1 MRKLL
6 VTCLLLILGRVGF
19 GQTEFRTKEELL
31 LLLLD
36 SAIKEFSWESTYPQL
51 KKDCI
56 LFDSNVKEIL
66 NDKIANTSIKV
77 KFGNFKIVRSK
88 RYFLYVEPFL
98 LDTDKGMIV
107 KFTIWNKL
115 GRNSYALS
123 YNVIYVITH
132 NKVRKNFL
140 LSKLVVNHRP

>member
-6 VTCLLLILGRVGF
+6 ITCLLLVLGRVAF
-19 GQTEFRTKEELL
+19 GQTEFKTKDELL

-36 SAIKEFSWESTYPQL
+36 SAIKEFSWESSYPQP

-66 NDKIANTSIKV
+66 KDKIANTSIKV
-77 KFGNFKIVRSK
+77 KFGDFKKVRSK
-88 RYFLYVEPFL
+88 RYFLHVEPFQ
-98 LDTDKGMIV
+98 LDTDKGMTV
-107 KFTIWNKL
+107 KFTIWYKL
-115 GRNSYALS
+115 SRNSYALS
-123 YNVIYVITH
+123 YNIIYVITH
-132 NKVRKNFL
+132 NNERKNFL